1 MLLLYTLTQAV
12 PLYTTKPVAVE
23 YETIPADGEGI
34 ADERAA
40 VPANTITICSI
51 KYPLTSAA
59 VSVSPGD
66 QVFLPSPAIVPTV
79 YATAKAVSS
88 SGEESSKNGDTN

>member
-23 YETIPADGEGI
+23 YETIPAEGEGI

-66 QVFLPSPAIVPTV
+66 QVFLPSPAIVPTL
-79 YATAKAVSS
+79 A
-88 SGEESSKNGDTN
+88 

>member
-12 PLYTTKPVAVE
+12 PLYTTIPVAVE
-23 YETIPADGEGI
+23 YETIPAEGEGI

-40 VPANTITICSI
+40 VPANTIIFCSI

-59 VSVSPGD
+59 VSVSPGANT
-66 QVFLPSPAIVPTV
+66 FLPRPGIVLL
-79 YATAKAVSS
+79 
-88 SGEESSKNGDTN
+88 

>member
-1 MLLLYTLTQAV
+1 MILLLYTLTQAV

-23 YETIPADGEGI
+23 YETIPAEGEGI

-51 KYPLTSAA
+51 K
-59 VSVSPGD
+59 
-66 QVFLPSPAIVPTV
+66 
-79 YATAKAVSS
+79 
-88 SGEESSKNGDTN
+88 